1 MHSFKTAVYGFE
13 TFVTYT
19 LYGNF
24 GSEVRMILKV
34 TFDLQKYTQNNDWL
48 GNYRF
53 KMHINI

>member
-1 MHSFKTAVYGFE
+1 MTISVLKLKYTILKQLLIYGFE

-34 TFDLQKYTQNNDWL
+34 TFDLQKYTQNND
-48 GNYRF
+48 
-53 KMHINI
+53 

>member
-1 MHSFKTAVYGFE
+1 MTISVLKLKYTILKTAVYGFE

-34 TFDLQKYTQNNDWL
+34 TFDLQKYTQNND
-48 GNYRF
+48 
-53 KMHINI
+53 

>member
-48 GNYRF
+48 ENYRF
-53 KMHINI
+53 